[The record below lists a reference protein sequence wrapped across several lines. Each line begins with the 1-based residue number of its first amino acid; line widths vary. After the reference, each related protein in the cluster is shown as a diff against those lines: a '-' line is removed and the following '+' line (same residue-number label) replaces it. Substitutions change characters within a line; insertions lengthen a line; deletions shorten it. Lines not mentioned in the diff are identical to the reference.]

1 MSDDLQKT
9 NVAEGKPV
17 TIDDIRLAIV
27 GDKDKLLLINVF
39 DNLINDN
46 NRLKAELEASRKVKD
61 EANV

>member
-9 NVAEGKPV
+9 NVAKENPV

-39 DNLINDN
+39 DNLIGEN

>member
-1 MSDDLQKT
+1 MSEDLQKT
-9 NVAEGKPV
+9 NVVEGKPV

-39 DNLINDN
+39 DNLIGENSK
-46 NRLKAELEASRKVKD
+46 LKAELEASRKVKD

>member
-1 MSDDLQKT
+1 MSDDLQKH

-39 DNLINDN
+39 DNLIGEN
-46 NRLKAELEASRKVKD
+46 NKLKAELAASGKAKN

>member
-39 DNLINDN
+39 VIVFENPFVIIDFNIGYLI
-46 NRLKAELEASRKVKD
+46 LSLS
-61 EANV
+61 